1 MEEGGQPPRLP
12 LEPTDDP
19 RQVSNLSQG
28 HNLQVGPCLSVGA
41 YLEGSPVNT
50 ILDSGAGVSIVGKR
64 FTELHKKV
72 YKCLPKMDPIA
83 LTIKGVNSAA
93 ALQATAVVSFPLSFG
108 PKTVPHLVSAV
119 MVPGW
124 DGEILLGWNDLMALG
139 ITFILDE
146 KRTPTRVRFTRLGV
160 ECKLNGPCSE
170 ELARETRTMVQTI
183 VAQMG
188 KEPTLANPIG
198 KPKDHERKELEPV
211 DGKAG
216 KLAQDP
222 KVREIAQP
230 LLDGRDRRS
239 FWKKQQRKRWQS
251 YKIRSAELAH
261 AEVQLATAA
270 SLKPFLAQEGK
281 QESDD
286 GWSISEEGL
295 KRLTQRGWPNPTLL
309 VGRYAGRAVMEFLK
323 SGKEGT
329 ILFPWAEPTAGHVME
344 ALDRTDD
351 VPLLIPSIHMYRTH
365 GRTITKECWVTMRIA
380 SVEKAEAWRA
390 KSGQHFRSIDLAG
403 EAKSVG
409 KIAGACTSLLVE
421 NETDPMGPHPA
432 AKLYRALKDTV
443 LGESQQFS
451 SVTLGQEDPEEEE
464 ENWKAL
470 EPPRP
475 SESKTPT
482 VHGNK
487 DTLAEYLKG
496 KSDNF
501 CPELL
506 DVCWKYRRMFDGI
519 EPGSV
524 KTHAHRIDLNTAKE
538 LKARIYSLKND
549 SQKESA
555 RSEIERLLKD
565 GMIAEI
571 DASQF
576 LAPIVMAPKKSADG
590 KQVWRFCCD
599 FRLLN
604 EHTVSDKYP
613 MPSLERQLDVGKARY
628 FTKMDLASAFWQ
640 IPIAP
645 EDQHKTAFHFEGRS
659 YKWLVMPFGLKNAP
673 PTFQRLVDK
682 ILSDL
687 LGRGVYAYINDI
699 LI

>member
-198 KPKDHERKELEPV
+198 KPKDHEGKELEPV

-239 FWKKQQRKRWQS
+239 FWKRQTELQDPKR
-251 YKIRSAELAH
+251 
-261 AEVQLATAA
+261 
-270 SLKPFLAQEGK
+270 
-281 QESDD
+281 
-286 GWSISEEGL
+286 
-295 KRLTQRGWPNPTLL
+295 
-309 VGRYAGRAVMEFLK
+309 
-323 SGKEGT
+323 
-329 ILFPWAEPTAGHVME
+329 
-344 ALDRTDD
+344 
-351 VPLLIPSIHMYRTH
+351 
-365 GRTITKECWVTMRIA
+365 
-380 SVEKAEAWRA
+380 
-390 KSGQHFRSIDLAG
+390 
-403 EAKSVG
+403 
-409 KIAGACTSLLVE
+409 
-421 NETDPMGPHPA
+421 
-432 AKLYRALKDTV
+432 
-443 LGESQQFS
+443 
-451 SVTLGQEDPEEEE
+451 
-464 ENWKAL
+464 
-470 EPPRP
+470 
-475 SESKTPT
+475 
-482 VHGNK
+482 
-487 DTLAEYLKG
+487 
-496 KSDNF
+496 
-501 CPELL
+501 
-506 DVCWKYRRMFDGI
+506 
-519 EPGSV
+519 
-524 KTHAHRIDLNTAKE
+524 
-538 LKARIYSLKND
+538 
-549 SQKESA
+549 
-555 RSEIERLLKD
+555 
-565 GMIAEI
+565 
-571 DASQF
+571 
-576 LAPIVMAPKKSADG
+576 
-590 KQVWRFCCD
+590 
-599 FRLLN
+599 
-604 EHTVSDKYP
+604 
-613 MPSLERQLDVGKARY
+613 
-628 FTKMDLASAFWQ
+628 
-640 IPIAP
+640 
-645 EDQHKTAFHFEGRS
+645 
-659 YKWLVMPFGLKNAP
+659 
-673 PTFQRLVDK
+673 
-682 ILSDL
+682 
-687 LGRGVYAYINDI
+687 
-699 LI
+699 